1 MNKALVILF
10 TLLVGCQLAPT
21 QDQDVLAELGNERL
35 YLEDIEDQLPKA
47 GAMEPADSSAL
58 VDRLIMRWAKNL
70 LLVQAAEFNLTEE
83 LDDFN
88 ELVEQYRNDLL
99 KHAYI
104 DLYVRQNLD
113 TNITEEEIQ
122 SYYER
127 NKDNFE
133 LKESIV
139 KAQFTAAPITAQKVE
154 SAKKWFKSARSE
166 EKYLEWIEVFATNQ
180 SAYSDSSWV
189 PLDELLED
197 IPLKT
202 NNPYA
207 FLRRNERFTCEDTAM
222 VYFVSVNSLEIEN
235 SYSPVEYVREP
246 IRKMILNRRRLE
258 LIDKIEENIIENAIE
273 KGDLRIP

>member
-1 MNKALVILF
+1 MNKAVVILF

-47 GAMEPADSSAL
+47 GAMEHADSSAL